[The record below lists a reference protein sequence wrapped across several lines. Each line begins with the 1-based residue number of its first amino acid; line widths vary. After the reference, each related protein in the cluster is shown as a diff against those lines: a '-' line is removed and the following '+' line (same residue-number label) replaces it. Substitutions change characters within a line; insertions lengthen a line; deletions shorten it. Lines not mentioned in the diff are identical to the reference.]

1 MNAGTVELREPIDS
15 DFETIFAM
23 RQDPAGNAM
32 SMVYPLSRDQF
43 EARWNSTPQSPHEIV
58 RVILSDGAVVGK
70 VSSFAVEDQIHV
82 GYLIA
87 RDHWGRGIMSEALQ
101 QFVELVEHRPL
112 IAHVASSNTGSRRV
126 LEKCGFVL
134 IDERDSPETERYMA
148 CIEAVYELR

>member
-1 MNAGTVELREPIDS
+1 MSTGTVELREPIDS

-23 RQDPAGNAM
+23 RQDPVGNAM
-32 SMVYPLSRDQF
+32 SMVYPLSREQF
-43 EARWNSTPQSPHEIV
+43 ETRWNSAPKSPHEIA
-58 RVILSDGAVVGK
+58 RVILHEGVVVGK
-70 VSSFAVEDQIHV
+70 VSSFAAEDQVHV

-87 RDHWGRGIMSEALQ
+87 RDHWGKGIMSEALRLFLQ
-101 QFVELVEHRPL
+101 VLTHRPL
-112 IAHVASSNTGSRRV
+112 IAHVASSNIGSRRV